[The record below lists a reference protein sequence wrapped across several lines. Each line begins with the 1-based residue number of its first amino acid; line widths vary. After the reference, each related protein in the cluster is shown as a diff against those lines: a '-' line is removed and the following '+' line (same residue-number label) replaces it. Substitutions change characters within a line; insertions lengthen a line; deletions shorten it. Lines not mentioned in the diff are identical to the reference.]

1 MTDYTELV
9 KALRCCG
16 KDLMPGERCKDSCPY
31 GDIALC
37 LPKLK
42 LDAAAAIEDMAKHIT
57 EMHERV
63 TVLQIARGKLE
74 AEVKRLEP
82 KRGEIVRCVDC
93 KWNMSCGYISTRSFK
108 EWKDWFCADGERKVQ
123 E

>member
-9 KALRCCG
+9 KALRHCG
-16 KDLMPGERCKDSCPY
+16 KDLMHGERCKDSCPY

-42 LDAAAAIEDMAKHIT
+42 LDAASAIEA
-57 EMHERV
+57 
-63 TVLQIARGKLE
+63 LQAQL
-74 AEVKRLEP
+74 P
-82 KRGEIVRCVDC
+82 KRGEWEDYNGHKNRIFKCSV
-93 KWNMSCGYISTRSFK
+93 CGSWDFGKYRYCHVCGAK
-108 EWKDWFCADGERKVQ
+108 MEVQ